1 MSSSVSAGLLAFA
14 AFGSLSTSA
23 GVATQP
29 DLDGS
34 KLVKVSIATDHAIVA
49 PGQTFDV
56 GVRFVIE
63 PEWHIYWD
71 GQNESGMPV
80 AFEWASPTGWAVGE
94 VRWPCPVRHVGGG
107 DILDYVFERQVTA
120 LVRVTVPKDAKPG
133 DVRMDVKADYLVCKE
148 ACLPG
153 SASVGLGLRV
163 ADVTAVSVG
172 ADVAAIQAARERL
185 PVDFASDAG
194 LKAVWEDRRLSIT
207 AVGATRIEF
216 YPHESGAALPE
227 ALRQGTAK
235 GGTLT
240 LDFGA
245 EQAKKDVV
253 GMLRV
258 WTDKGERTYSYRSPM
273 GGGLAESGGKSR

>member
-1 MSSSVSAGLLAFA
+1 
-14 AFGSLSTSA
+14 
-23 GVATQP
+23 
-29 DLDGS
+29 
-34 KLVKVSIATDHAIVA
+34 
-49 PGQTFDV
+49 
-56 GVRFVIE
+56 
-63 PEWHIYWD
+63 
-71 GQNESGMPV
+71 
-80 AFEWASPTGWAVGE
+80 
-94 VRWPCPVRHVGGG
+94 
-107 DILDYVFERQVTA
+107 
-120 LVRVTVPKDAKPG
+120 
-133 DVRMDVKADYLVCKE
+133 
-148 ACLPG
+148 
-153 SASVGLGLRV
+153 
-163 ADVTAVSVG
+163 
-172 ADVAAIQAARERL
+172 
-185 PVDFASDAG
+185 
-194 LKAVWEDRRLSIT
+194 LSIT